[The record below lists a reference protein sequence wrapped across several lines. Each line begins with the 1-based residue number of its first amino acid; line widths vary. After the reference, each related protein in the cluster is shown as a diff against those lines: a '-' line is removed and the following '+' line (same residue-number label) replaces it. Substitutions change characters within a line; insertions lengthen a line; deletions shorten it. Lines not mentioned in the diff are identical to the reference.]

1 MIKLV
6 PSFYGGRMSLTS
18 TEEGFDDQAAI
29 LLENLNYSGY
39 STKDRI
45 AGMDMDHMKYGV
57 RELAKLHA
65 ITCGYRA
72 KNPKDFAET
81 IAPGLVPAPNKAAM
95 KCVMEM
101 IGKAVENLKKMDESK
116 PHMDRVFKT
125 LEHCE
130 ESMKNPKPQQGN
142 TTRKFLMSRLG

>member
-1 MIKLV
+1 
-6 PSFYGGRMSLTS
+6 MSLTS
-18 TEEGFDDQAAI
+18 ADEGFDDQAAI
-29 LLENLNYSGY
+29 ILENLNYSGY
-39 STKDRI
+39 ATKDRI
-45 AGMDMDHMKYGV
+45 EGMDLEHMKYGV

-72 KNPKDFAET
+72 KNPKDYAET

-101 IGKAVENLKKMDESK
+101 IGKAVENLKKIDAAK
-116 PHMDRVFKT
+116 PHMDKVFKT

-130 ESMKNPKPQQGN
+130 EDMKNPKPKLG
-142 TTRKFLMSRLG
+142 KFFKYHVLFRTFDELGLIF